1 MITAWMLYSLLLGV
15 MLAIGALLADRAAVA
30 ARLPRR
36 FAWMGA
42 LTLLIVLTALA
53 PWRGARPVVGP
64 GVILAE
70 ATVVSSAAAIPVA
83 VSMRERVVDL
93 LMYPTRYGIDA
104 ISSHVPVSVD
114 RTVGVLW
121 LIGSA
126 ASLLTLLGV
135 LRKLDRQ
142 RRAWPQTTMHGQ
154 RVRVASHHGPAVYG
168 VLHPEI
174 VLPSALLAR
183 TAQDQQLVLTHEEEH
198 RRARDPLLLS
208 AAALGAALIPWHP
221 IAWWM
226 ASRLR
231 LAVELDC
238 DARVLRHGASP
249 RKYGELLLA
258 LSESLPSRRNSLH
271 ALTLLDSPRHLE
283 RRLLAMTSRTSR
295 RTPFAVAGF
304 LLAGG
309 ALVTAA
315 CSTEVPTAAQIRDA
329 DATTVAQTLGLP
341 TGSGVRYVVDG
352 VPVTEAEAKRVK
364 STAIAS
370 ITVSGDSVA
379 LRGSQ
384 WSASRDAQVHIVT
397 HGYELLRATVRVT
410 DLTARLLAQTDSS
423 TRLLQ
428 SLDTAAATVAY
439 VTRRDSGST
448 VLRRGSDR
456 VPYLRDSL
464 VFVVDT
470 TRFDYVGP
478 DSFAFTRRPMEFRA
492 DSMTFTSPSVVY
504 GAERA
509 GSRDSTVRVVL
520 GRGAQPSGGGTLIM
534 VDGVLVERR
543 AQPASGGP
551 LIVVDGVVIA
561 DGVSTAQILNQNDI
575 QTIEVLKGPASVGL
589 FGSRAE
595 SGAIIITTKRKRP

>member
-53 PWRGARPVVGP
+53 PWRGGRPVVGT
-64 GVILAE
+64 GVILPE
-70 ATVVSSAAAIPVA
+70 ATVVSNAAAIPVA
-83 VSMRERVVDL
+83 VSMRARVVERL
-93 LMYPTRYGIDA
+93 IYPTRYGIDDLSARVPESLDRA
-104 ISSHVPVSVD
+104 I
-114 RTVGVLW
+114 GALW
-121 LIGSA
+121 LIASA
-126 ASLLTLLGV
+126 ASLFTLLSV

-142 RRAWPQTTMHGQ
+142 RRTWPHATIHGQ
-154 RVRVASHHGPAVYG
+154 RVRVASQHGPAVYG

-183 TAQDQQLVLTHEEEH
+183 TAKDQQLVLTHEEEH
-198 RRARDPLLLS
+198 RRARDPLVLS
-208 AAALGAALIPWHP
+208 AAAIGAALIPWHP
-221 IAWWM
+221 VAWWM

-238 DARVLRHGASP
+238 DARVIRRGASP
-249 RKYGELLLA
+249 RMYGELLLA
-258 LSESLPSRRNSLH
+258 LSESLPSRRTSLH

-341 TGSGVRYVVDG
+341 AGSGVRYVVDG

-384 WSASRDAQVHIVT
+384 WSASGEAQVRIVT
-397 HGYELLRATVRVT
+397 HGHALLRDAVRET
-410 DLTARLLAQTDSS
+410 DSTARVLAQTDSS
-423 TRLLQ
+423 TRLLR

-448 VLRRGSDR
+448 VLRRRSEVGR
-456 VPYLRDSL
+456 FDSI
-464 VFVVDT
+464 VFVMDT
-470 TRFDYVGP
+470 MRYTELRA
-478 DSFAFTRRPMEFRA
+478 DSMNFTRRPIEFRA

-509 GSRDSTVRVVL
+509 GSRDSTIRVVL
-520 GRGAQPSGGGTLIM
+520 GRGAQPLGGGPLIM
-534 VDGVLVERR
+534 ADGVLVERL

-551 LIVVDGVVIA
+551 LIVVDGVVIY
-561 DGVSTAQILNQNDI
+561 DGVITAQILNQNDI
-575 QTIEVLKGPASVGL
+575 QTIEVLKGPAAVGL

-595 SGAIIITTKRKRP
+595 SGAIVITTKRKRP

>member
-53 PWRGARPVVGP
+53 PWRGARSVVGT
-64 GVILAE
+64 GVILPE
-70 ATVVSSAAAIPVA
+70 ATVVSNAAAIPVA
-83 VSMRERVVDL
+83 VSMRARVVERL
-93 LMYPTRYGIDA
+93 IYPTRYGIDDLSARVPESLDRA
-104 ISSHVPVSVD
+104 I
-114 RTVGVLW
+114 GALW
-121 LIGSA
+121 LIASA
-126 ASLLTLLGV
+126 ASLFTLLSV

-142 RRAWPQTTMHGQ
+142 RRTWPHATIHGQ
-154 RVRVASHHGPAVYG
+154 RVRVASQHGPAVYG

-183 TAQDQQLVLTHEEEH
+183 TAKDQQLVLTHEEEH
-198 RRARDPLLLS
+198 RRARDPLVLS
-208 AAALGAALIPWHP
+208 AAAIGAALIPWHP
-221 IAWWM
+221 VAWWM

-238 DARVLRHGASP
+238 DARVIRRGASP
-249 RKYGELLLA
+249 RMYGELLLA
-258 LSESLPSRRNSLH
+258 LSESLPSRRTSLH

-341 TGSGVRYVVDG
+341 AGSGVRYVVDG

-384 WSASRDAQVHIVT
+384 WSASGEAQVRIVT
-397 HGYELLRATVRVT
+397 HGHALLRDAVRET
-410 DLTARLLAQTDSS
+410 DSTARVLAQTDSS
-423 TRLLQ
+423 TRLLR

-448 VLRRGSDR
+448 VLRRRSEV
-456 VPYLRDSL
+456 VPSLLDSI
-464 VFVVDT
+464 VFVMDV
-470 TRFDYVGP
+470 
-478 DSFAFTRRPMEFRA
+478 EFRA
-492 DSMTFTSPSVVY
+492 DSTTFTTPSVVY

-509 GSRDSTVRVVL
+509 GSRDSTIRVVL
-520 GRGAQPSGGGTLIM
+520 GRGAQPLGGGPLIM
-534 VDGVLVERR
+534 ADGVLVERL

-551 LIVVDGVVIA
+551 LIVVDGVVIY
-561 DGVSTAQILNQNDI
+561 DGVITAQILNQNDI
-575 QTIEVLKGPASVGL
+575 QTIEVLKGPAAVGL